1 MKLTIDTFLWNNY
14 GGIFMKP
21 LAIILWVICGLSILT
36 TVILLALD
44 AMSLG
49 MSVLIVIVLLCLIV
63 TAIGVFLFKQDT
75 SENSNKKS
83 DNDKKEW
90 SR

>member
-1 MKLTIDTFLWNNY
+1 
-14 GGIFMKP
+14 MKP
-21 LAIILWVICGLSILT
+21 LAIIFWIICGLALLT

-49 MSVLIVIVLLCLIV
+49 MSVLIVTVLLCLIV

-75 SENSNKKS
+75 SANSNKKS
-83 DNDKKEW
+83 DNNKKE
-90 SR
+90 